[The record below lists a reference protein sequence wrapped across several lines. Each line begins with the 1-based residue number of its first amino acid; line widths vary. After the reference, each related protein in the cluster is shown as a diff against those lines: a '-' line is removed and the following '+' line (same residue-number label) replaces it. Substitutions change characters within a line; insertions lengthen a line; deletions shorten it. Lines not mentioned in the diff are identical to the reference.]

1 MERLFMDLRTALA
14 RLRPWCLRA
23 DGLLRIAILAIS
35 ARMLLG
41 GGALGIAIGIWLCLS
56 AVGMWRR
63 RIWAWRVA
71 LLGDIVI
78 VVGGAVLLLESGD
91 LQLFTT
97 IAAGAVVDVVLL
109 GLGQSALDFALPP
122 APPA

>member
-1 MERLFMDLRTALA
+1 
-14 RLRPWCLRA
+14 
-23 DGLLRIAILAIS
+23 
-35 ARMLLG
+35 
-41 GGALGIAIGIWLCLS
+41 
-56 AVGMWRR
+56 MWRR

-97 IAAGAVVDVVLL
+97 IAAVAVVDVVLL